1 MSGEK
6 RRCRL
11 DVFIAEKWVDQVIE
25 IDRYNARIRVV
36 KIIVVKLVV
45 GDRIMNI
52 FSVYAFHS
60 CKIVMRKR
68 EFLKLGFSNSK

>member
-25 IDRYNARIRVV
+25 IDRYNARI
-36 KIIVVKLVV
+36 KS
-45 GDRIMNI
+45 GEN
-52 FSVYAFHS
+52 Y
-60 CKIVMRKR
+60 C
-68 EFLKLGFSNSK
+68 G